1 MVTAATKLAVNVE
14 EAAALMTLA
23 ESRVWE
29 EIAANRLRSFKVGRR
44 RLVRVVDIEAY
55 LERRVL
61 LEQGVT
67 PRGRR

>member
-1 MVTAATKLAVNVE
+1 VVTAATKLAVNVE